1 VTRTS
6 TVHPRPAGTAHR
18 PTGANVR
25 RQGAVGLGRR
35 WAGWLIGWMLGLLI
49 ALGAAPARAESVQLS
64 ALELT
69 RAEDGLQLSFSAR
82 FELPHAVEDALMK
95 GVPLY
100 FVAEANLYRGRWY
113 WRDVRVAHA
122 SRTWRLAWQ
131 PLTRTYRVSFGAL
144 NQSFDT
150 LPEAMSAVRGA
161 AHWKIADL
169 SQLEAGASHYLE
181 FSYRLDTSQ
190 LPRPMQ
196 IGLAG
201 QSDWD
206 LVVERSLRLD

>member
-1 VTRTS
+1 MAAPPVPARTWS
-6 TVHPRPAGTAHR
+6 TSGSAALLRLCVCALRLGPLL
-18 PTGANVR
+18 R
-25 RQGAVGLGRR
+25 RSLLAALSPF
-35 WAGWLIGWMLGLLI
+35 LLLI
-49 ALGAAPARAESVQLS
+49 VLPSTAQADTVQLS

-69 RAEDGLQLSFSAR
+69 RADDGLQLSFSAR

-100 FVAEANLYRGRWY
+100 FLAEADLYRGRWY
-113 WRDVRVAHA
+113 WRDQRIAHV

-131 PLTRTYRVSFGAL
+131 PLARSYRVSFGGL
-144 NQSFDT
+144 NQSFDS
-150 LPEAMSAVRGA
+150 LQEAMAAVRGA
-161 AHWKIADL
+161 AHWKVADL
-169 SQLEAGASHYLE
+169 SQLEPGTSHYVE

-201 QSDWD
+201 QADWD
-206 LVVERSLRLD
+206 LIVERSLKLD